1 MSRAPAELLQNYRRD
16 QIVNAAREVIGD
28 NGYEQTSM
36 DQIARCAGLS
46 RSTVYEY
53 FSSKEEI
60 LRGSFA
66 AHREQLGRELER
78 CVGDAKTT
86 LEQLTAFFEVC
97 LASVDEHREYFLA
110 VVFPL
115 SLDEPTRA
123 DGPGGA
129 DFAGVVKHFYE
140 TVDRILADGV
150 ARGELTGPIRPS
162 DRSCLGTLI
171 VGAMG
176 GRGRLESPPAAHEA
190 AAQFAHFA
198 LHGLGLSQLRGVRMP
213 AR

>member
-1 MSRAPAELLQNYRRD
+1 MPKAPAELLQTYRRD
-16 QIVNAAREVIGD
+16 QIVNAAREAIGEH
-28 NGYEQTSM
+28 GYEHTSM
-36 DQIARCAGLS
+36 DQIAKHAGLS

-66 AHREQLGRELER
+66 AHREQLGHELER
-78 CVGDAKTT
+78 CLGEASTT
-86 LEQLTAFFEVC
+86 LERLTAFFEVC
-97 LASVDEHREYFLA
+97 LASVDEHREYFVA

-129 DFAGVVKHFYE
+129 DFAGVVQHFYE
-140 TVDRILADGV
+140 TVDRILDEGV
-150 ARGELTGPIRPS
+150 ARGEFPGPVQPT
-162 DRSCLGTLI
+162 DRACLGTLI

-176 GRGRLESPPAAHEA
+176 TRGRLAAAPPAHEA

-198 LHGLGLSQLRGVRMP
+198 LNGLGLSPIG
-213 AR
+213 